1 MRRLPVKPPHKIVED
16 KAVEKKSAYQRHLR
30 RLSVI
35 LFALHGVEIL
45 ALLLFYDWTGTEQSW
60 DEGLGL
66 VIECLMAFTAGGSA
80 MLSVKYPKWNRW
92 LAIFTALIF
101 FTLAFFMTGGAKE
114 NIDDL
119 IDLSLFL
126 VGMVLYLQILEVS
139 QDRAWRKTLKAKPL
153 SLDLRLGGSGDCF
166 DALVMGPHLE
176 INREI
181 TDAVDHFLGTAEHAA
196 PLQLYVHCAET
207 LSPMVRETME
217 EALRAHYED
226 EELKV
231 DRFLE
236 QRFGR
241 AMGLILISI
250 MALQLVK
257 YYSGGQSTAI
267 VWTIISNFAAFS
279 LWQIGST
286 FFEGSEAR
294 HRLLKILTA
303 RNAELHFQ

>member
-1 MRRLPVKPPHKIVED
+1 MKPPHKIVED

-30 RLSVI
+30 RMGVI

-45 ALLLFYDWTGTEQSW
+45 ALLLFYHWVGTEQPW
-60 DEGLGL
+60 DEPLGL
-66 VIECLMAFTAGGSA
+66 MIECLMAFVAGGSA
-80 MLSVKYPKWNRW
+80 MLSVKHEKWNRW
-92 LAIFTALIF
+92 LTLFTALIF
-101 FTLAFFMTGGAKE
+101 FTLAYWMTGGEKE

-126 VGMVLYLQILEVS
+126 VGMVLYLQILEAS

-153 SLDLRLGGSGDCF
+153 SLDLRLSGTGDCF

-176 INREI
+176 ISREI
-181 TDAVDHFLGTAEHAA
+181 TDAVDHFLDMAEHTA
-196 PLQLYVHCAET
+196 PLQLYFHSAET

-236 QRFGR
+236 HRFGR
-241 AMGLILISI
+241 AMGLVIISI
-250 MALQLVK
+250 TALQLVK

-286 FFEGSEAR
+286 FFERSEASR
-294 HRLLKILTA
+294 RLLKIRTA
-303 RNAELHFQ
+303 KNAQLHFY

>member
-1 MRRLPVKPPHKIVED
+1 MG
-16 KAVEKKSAYQRHLR
+16 EKKTAYQRHLR
-30 RLSVI
+30 RMGVI

-45 ALLLFYDWTGTEQSW
+45 ALLLLNNWTEAEQPW
-60 DEGLGL
+60 DELLGL
-66 VIECLMAFTAGGSA
+66 LIECLMAFAAGGSA
-80 MLSVKYPKWNRW
+80 MLSVKHAKWNRW
-92 LAIFTALIF
+92 LTTFTALIF
-101 FTLAFFMTGGAKE
+101 FTLAYWMTGGE
-114 NIDDL
+114 NENVDNL

-126 VGMVLYLQILEVS
+126 VGMVLYLQILEAS
-139 QDRAWRKTLKAKPL
+139 QDRAWRKTLKAEPL
-153 SLDLRLGGSGDCF
+153 SLDLRLSGSDDCF
-166 DALVMGPHLE
+166 DALVIGPHLE

-181 TDAVDHFLGTAEHAA
+181 TDEVDHFLNMAERIA
-196 PLQLYVHCAET
+196 PLQLYFHSAAT
-207 LSPMVRETME
+207 ISPMVRETME

-241 AMGLILISI
+241 ALGLIIISI
-250 MALQLVK
+250 TALQLVK